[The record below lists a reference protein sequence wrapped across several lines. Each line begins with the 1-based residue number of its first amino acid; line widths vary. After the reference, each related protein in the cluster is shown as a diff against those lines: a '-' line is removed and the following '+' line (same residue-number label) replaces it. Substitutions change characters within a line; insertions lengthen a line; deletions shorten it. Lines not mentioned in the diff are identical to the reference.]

1 MNPLP
6 ALAARRY
13 AFAAVAVLLLRL
25 LSLPLYPLTDTT
37 EARYAL
43 VARLMADSGDWI
55 TPWFA
60 PGVPFWGKPPLLFWV
75 TGGLIDAFG
84 FGEFTARLGT
94 WIPSALLA
102 LLTAVWGRHRY
113 GAGVANL
120 AALILVS
127 GVLFFVSSGAV
138 LTDNWL
144 ALGLGLILVGSVE
157 CHRCGA
163 IARLA
168 IILGVAIGLLAKGP
182 LVLMLGGPPALLSA
196 WLLSS
201 DRIRSIGWL
210 CLCALFGVLLAAPWY
225 LAAELKTPGFID
237 YFIVGEHWRRYLEPG
252 WSGDRYGSA
261 HVEPLGMIWLLAVQA
276 FLPWLPLA
284 AWAWRGRRED
294 AEGWLLLAWALW
306 PALFFTAAH
315 NILATYLLPSA
326 MPLALWLSRGLWARP
341 RHNCA
346 LLLLVSTVVPLLLLA
361 AMLVH
366 AFGGL
371 ALRSER
377 DLIAQCDRLP
387 GPRRPIFFSGDPP
400 FSARLYGGD
409 DRVHPLSG
417 AVAAPDNACWAR
429 RKRDVDAIAGW
440 HPVFEDKHYR
450 LWIRREHE

>member
-13 AFAAVAVLLLRL
+13 ALAAVAVLVLRL
-25 LSLPLYPLTDTT
+25 ISLPLYPLTDTT

-75 TGGLIDAFG
+75 TGGLIDVFG
-84 FGEFTARLGT
+84 FGELTARAGT

-102 LLTAVWGRHRY
+102 LLTAAWARHRY
-113 GAGVANL
+113 GAGIANL
-120 AALILVS
+120 AALMLVS

-157 CHRCGA
+157 CHRSGVV
-163 IARLA
+163 ARLA

-182 LVLMLGGPPALLSA
+182 LVVVLGGPPALLGA

-201 DRIRSIGWL
+201 NRPRTIGLL
-210 CLCALFGVLLAAPWY
+210 CLSALFGVLLAVPWY

-261 HVEPLGMIWLLAVQA
+261 HLQPLGKIWLLAIPA

-284 AWAWRGRRED
+284 PLAWRGRRED

-315 NILATYLLPSA
+315 NILATYLLPCA
-326 MPLALWLSRGLWARP
+326 MPLTLWLSRGLCARP
-341 RHNCA
+341 RHNSA
-346 LLLLVSTVVPLLLLA
+346 ILLLISTVAPLLLFA

-366 AFGGL
+366 TFGGL

-377 DLIAQCDRLP
+377 DLIAQCDRYP
-387 GPRRPIFFSGDPP
+387 GPQRPVFFTDDPP

-409 DRVHPLSG
+409 RVRPLNG
-417 AVAAPDNACWAR
+417 AVAPPEAACWVR
-429 RKRDVDAIAGW
+429 RKREVDAIAGW
-440 HPVFEDKHYR
+440 HPVFEDKRYR
-450 LWIRREHE
+450 LWIGRERE